1 MRNARSIMLFYGILS
16 GIISIGLT
24 LLQYFTN
31 SYNGNPLSVI
41 LFGVIPIFLLVFSV
55 FMGIYQS
62 KNRSF
67 RQMMKIGLGISIL
80 FAIITG
86 IFWIFMIKYIYP
98 ELLDILNQ
106 IQLEAFTKNNPDIL
120 IQELENM
127 KVSMEENKSAWVQFN
142 SSVMRNMLFGLIIS
156 LLGSSFFKI
165 IQRK

>member
-24 LLQYFTN
+24 LLQYLTN
-31 SYNGNPLSVI
+31 SYNGSPLSVI

-55 FMGIYQS
+55 FRGIYQS

-106 IQLEAFTKNNPDIL
+106 IQLEAFTKNNPDIS

>member
-1 MRNARSIMLFYGILS
+1 MRNTRSIMLFYGILS

-31 SYNGNPLSVI
+31 SYNGSPLSVI

-106 IQLEAFTKNNPDIL
+106 IQLEAFTKNNPDIS

>member
-1 MRNARSIMLFYGILS
+1 MRNAKSIMLFYGILS

-31 SYNGNPLSVI
+31 SYNGSSLSVI

-106 IQLEAFTKNNPDIL
+106 IQLEAFTKNNPNIS

-142 SSVMRNMLFGLIIS
+142 SSVMRNILFGLIIS

>member
-1 MRNARSIMLFYGILS
+1 
-16 GIISIGLT
+16 
-24 LLQYFTN
+24 
-31 SYNGNPLSVI
+31 
-41 LFGVIPIFLLVFSV
+41 
-55 FMGIYQS
+55 
-62 KNRSF
+62 
-67 RQMMKIGLGISIL
+67 MMKIGLGISIL

-106 IQLEAFTKNNPDIL
+106 IQLEAFTKNNPDIST
-120 IQELENM
+120 QELENM

-142 SSVMRNMLFGLIIS
+142 FSVMRNMLFGLIIS

>member
-1 MRNARSIMLFYGILS
+1 MRNAKSIMLFYGILS

-31 SYNGNPLSVI
+31 SYNGSSLSVI

-55 FMGIYQS
+55 FRGIYQS

-106 IQLEAFTKNNPDIL
+106 IQLEAFTKNNPNIS

-142 SSVMRNMLFGLIIS
+142 SSVMRNILFGLIIS

>member
-41 LFGVIPIFLLVFSV
+41 LVGVIPIFLLVFSV

-106 IQLEAFTKNNPDIL
+106 IQLEAFSKNNPDIS

-142 SSVMRNMLFGLIIS
+142 SSVMRNILFGLIIS

>member
-1 MRNARSIMLFYGILS
+1 MRNAKSIMLFYGILS

-106 IQLEAFTKNNPDIL
+106 IQLEAFSKNNPDIS

-142 SSVMRNMLFGLIIS
+142 FSVMRNMLFGLIIS

>member
-106 IQLEAFTKNNPDIL
+106 IQLEAFSKNNPDIS

>member
-24 LLQYFTN
+24 LLQYF
-31 SYNGNPLSVI
+31 
-41 LFGVIPIFLLVFSV
+41 
-55 FMGIYQS
+55 

-127 KVSMEENKSAWVQFN
+127 KVSMEEN
-142 SSVMRNMLFGLIIS
+142 
-156 LLGSSFFKI
+156 
-165 IQRK
+165 

>member
-106 IQLEAFTKNNPDIL
+106 IQLEAFSKNNPDIS

-142 SSVMRNMLFGLIIS
+142 FSVMRNMLFGLIIS

>member
-1 MRNARSIMLFYGILS
+1 MRNAKSIMLFYGILS

-31 SYNGNPLSVI
+31 SYNGSSLSVI

-106 IQLEAFTKNNPDIL
+106 IQLEAFTKNNPNI
-120 IQELENM
+120 
-127 KVSMEENKSAWVQFN
+127 S
-142 SSVMRNMLFGLIIS
+142 MRNILFGLIIS

>member
-106 IQLEAFTKNNPDIL
+106 IQLEAFTKNNPDIS

>member
-1 MRNARSIMLFYGILS
+1 MRNAKSIMLFYGILS

-31 SYNGNPLSVI
+31 SYNGSPLSVI

-62 KNRSF
+62 KNRN
-67 RQMMKIGLGISIL
+67 L
-80 FAIITG
+80 
-86 IFWIFMIKYIYP
+86 FWIFMIKYIYP

-106 IQLEAFTKNNPDIL
+106 IQLEAFTKNNPDIS

>member
-16 GIISIGLT
+16 GIISIGIT

-31 SYNGNPLSVI
+31 SYNGGPLSVI

-106 IQLEAFTKNNPDIL
+106 IQLEAFSKNNPDIS

>member
-106 IQLEAFTKNNPDIL
+106 IQLEAFTKNNPDIS

-142 SSVMRNMLFGLIIS
+142 SSVMRNILFGLIIS

>member
-1 MRNARSIMLFYGILS
+1 MRNAKSIMLFYGILS

-31 SYNGNPLSVI
+31 SYNGSPLSVFF
-41 LFGVIPIFLLVFSV
+41 FGVIPIFLLVFSV

-106 IQLEAFTKNNPDIL
+106 IQLEAFTKNNPDIS

>member
-106 IQLEAFTKNNPDIL
+106 IQLEAFTKNNPDIS

-127 KVSMEENKSAWVQFN
+127 KVSMEENKSTWVQFN

>member
-67 RQMMKIGLGISIL
+67 RQMMKIGLGQYGREQVCL
-80 FAIITG
+80 GAI
-86 IFWIFMIKYIYP
+86 
-98 ELLDILNQ
+98 
-106 IQLEAFTKNNPDIL
+106 
-120 IQELENM
+120 
-127 KVSMEENKSAWVQFN
+127 
-142 SSVMRNMLFGLIIS
+142 
-156 LLGSSFFKI
+156 
-165 IQRK
+165 

>member
-106 IQLEAFTKNNPDIL
+106 IQLEAFSKNNPDIS

-142 SSVMRNMLFGLIIS
+142 SSVMRNILFGLIIS